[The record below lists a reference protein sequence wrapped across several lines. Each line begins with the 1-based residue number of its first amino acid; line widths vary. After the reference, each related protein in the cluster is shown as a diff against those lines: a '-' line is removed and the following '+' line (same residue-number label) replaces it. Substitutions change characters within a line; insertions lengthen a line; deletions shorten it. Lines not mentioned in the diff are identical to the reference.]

1 MGGMSDERTA
11 EVTQMSK
18 EIDAM
23 NTLLDSEWW
32 FEECEN
38 ANLHSMYGPH
48 GMLVEFRNSRVEE
61 RDAA

>member
-1 MGGMSDERTA
+1 MSKGRTS

-23 NTLLDSEWW
+23 NTLLESKWW
-32 FEECEN
+32 TEECEN
-38 ANLHSMYGPH
+38 ANLHQMYGSFS
-48 GMLVEFRNSRVEE
+48 MLEELRDARVEE